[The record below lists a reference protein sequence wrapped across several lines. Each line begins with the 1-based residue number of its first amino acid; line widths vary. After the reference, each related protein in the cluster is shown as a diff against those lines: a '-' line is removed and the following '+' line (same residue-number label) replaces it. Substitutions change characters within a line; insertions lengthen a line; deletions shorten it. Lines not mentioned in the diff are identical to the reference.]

1 MANVHLSAVEHK
13 DRIVFMHHVDEGPAS
28 QSYGLA
34 VAQLAGVPP
43 KVIREARRYLVELEN
58 QSAARVQPD
67 LFSAPPAMANS
78 VESEPNP
85 ALDMLQDINPDELTP
100 RQALDFLYQVKKLLN

>member
-1 MANVHLSAVEHK
+1 VANVHLSAVEHK

-43 KVIREARRYLVELEN
+43 KVIREAKRYLVELEN

-67 LFSAPPAMANS
+67 LFAAPATMTAA
-78 VESEPNP
+78 VEIEPHP
-85 ALDMLQDINPDELTP
+85 ALDMLEEIDPDELTP
-100 RQALDFLYQVKKLLN
+100 RQALDFLYQVKKC